1 LKAHIKNQR
10 LFEELEEVAYRLFT
24 EVRYETGRFRTSVCQ
39 LKGKKVLFLNYKQSL
54 DERIAAL
61 AAAISDQNIDG
72 MYLKPKVRAE
82 IEHQLEIQ
90 NNTVGA

>member
-1 LKAHIKNQR
+1 
-10 LFEELEEVAYRLFT
+10 
-24 EVRYETGRFRTSVCQ
+24 
-39 LKGKKVLFLNYKQSL
+39 VLFLNYKQSL